1 MIEMGSDGKNVFQF
15 TTPRFSNEPD
25 IDSERLSTYVACQSF
40 KSTILY
46 NREKSM

>member
-25 IDSERLSTYVACQSF
+25 IDSERLSTYVSSQRCFTTVKNQCNN
-40 KSTILY
+40 K
-46 NREKSM
+46 R